1 MSRLDV
7 PSPPAP
13 RRRSEEG
20 LTLVEVLVAAT
31 IGLGVLLMV
40 SLVVANM
47 TSTAQGALARG
58 KTTGKAFVAAEEVQ
72 QVLAGAWSPFPG
84 TSKSVA
90 IGGTEVTL
98 YAAPGATSIT
108 GCTQGAPCSLRGAI
122 AVATSAG
129 ANDTTTVVLEHSNGS
144 PCSTTSECTFDG
156 TSTVDYPPGATGS
169 LIVQGAS
176 PAATVLDAAG
186 ATASTF
192 AVQSGTVALQSVTV
206 TGGSSALGGGGV
218 LNSGKGTV
226 QITDSTVTANTA
238 SLIGGGGVLNSDSGT
253 VHIVDSTV
261 SGNTSLVG
269 GGGILNATILG
280 GSATTTVVDS
290 TVSGNTANL
299 VGGGGILNSN
309 TVLGAATTTVVDSTV
324 SGNTSLVG
332 GGGIFNSNTI
342 LGGSATT
349 TVVDSTVSGNT
360 ANLVG
365 GGGILNSN
373 TVLGAATTT
382 VVDSTVSGNTSLV
395 GGGGIFNS
403 NTILGG
409 ATTTLAG
416 TIVATQASGGNC
428 AGSIADAGY
437 NLSSGTSCAF
447 GTAHPAPPGSEDS
460 VSTLDLGPLADN
472 GGPTQTM
479 ALGSASAASAAIT
492 SPATVT
498 VGTSSVELCSGS
510 YSGASLAADQ
520 RGVARP
526 SVGCSAGAYQVSSSS
541 TPAVISECA
550 GGKAGQPFLP
560 GNGPFVPT
568 ATPAS
573 HIELCSLLRGS
584 TTAYTYS
591 LRLTGCDGQGLCTLQ
606 VDRLGALGCSP
617 PTGTTTCTETR
628 MLTVAGVSEGD
639 PGAASC
645 TTRSSGSPL
654 FSLCDTSGGV
664 LATTTSWGQV
674 RAVAVELNVPVS
686 VHNGVAVS
694 GTAIWRAVLL
704 PNTLAGGS

>member
-122 AVATSAG
+122 TVATSAG

-186 ATASTF
+186 ATGSTF

-332 GGGIFNSNTI
+332 GGGIFNSNT
-342 LGGSATT
+342 L
-349 TVVDSTVSGNT
+349 
-360 ANLVG
+360 
-365 GGGILNSN
+365 
-373 TVLGAATTT
+373 
-382 VVDSTVSGNTSLV
+382 
-395 GGGGIFNS
+395 
-403 NTILGG
+403 LGG

>member
-7 PSPPAP
+7 PSPPTP

-122 AVATSAG
+122 AVATSAD

-186 ATASTF
+186 ATGSTF

-253 VHIVDSTV
+253 VHI
-261 SGNTSLVG
+261 
-269 GGGILNATILG
+269 
-280 GSATTTVVDS
+280 
-290 TVSGNTANL
+290 
-299 VGGGGILNSN
+299 
-309 TVLGAATTTVVDSTV
+309 
-324 SGNTSLVG
+324 
-332 GGGIFNSNTI
+332 
-342 LGGSATT
+342 
-349 TVVDSTVSGNT
+349 
-360 ANLVG
+360 
-365 GGGILNSN
+365 
-373 TVLGAATTT
+373 
-382 VVDSTVSGNTSLV
+382 VDSTVSGNTSLV

>member
-7 PSPPAP
+7 PSPPTP

-342 LGGSATT
+342 LGG
-349 TVVDSTVSGNT
+349 
-360 ANLVG
+360 
-365 GGGILNSN
+365 
-373 TVLGAATTT
+373 
-382 VVDSTVSGNTSLV
+382 
-395 GGGGIFNS
+395 
-403 NTILGG
+403 

-479 ALGSASAASAAIT
+479 ALGSTSAASAAIT

>member
-122 AVATSAG
+122 AVATSAD

-186 ATASTF
+186 ATGSTF

-269 GGGILNATILG
+269 GGGILNA
-280 GSATTTVVDS
+280 
-290 TVSGNTANL
+290 
-299 VGGGGILNSN
+299 
-309 TVLGAATTTVVDSTV
+309 
-324 SGNTSLVG
+324 
-332 GGGIFNSNTI
+332 TI

>member
-186 ATASTF
+186 ATGSTF

-269 GGGILNATILG
+269 GGGILNA
-280 GSATTTVVDS
+280 
-290 TVSGNTANL
+290 
-299 VGGGGILNSN
+299 
-309 TVLGAATTTVVDSTV
+309 
-324 SGNTSLVG
+324 
-332 GGGIFNSNTI
+332 TI

>member
-269 GGGILNATILG
+269 GGGILNA
-280 GSATTTVVDS
+280 
-290 TVSGNTANL
+290 
-299 VGGGGILNSN
+299 
-309 TVLGAATTTVVDSTV
+309 
-324 SGNTSLVG
+324 
-332 GGGIFNSNTI
+332 TI

>member
-122 AVATSAG
+122 TVATSAG

-186 ATASTF
+186 ATGSTF

-269 GGGILNATILG
+269 GGGILNA
-280 GSATTTVVDS
+280 
-290 TVSGNTANL
+290 
-299 VGGGGILNSN
+299 
-309 TVLGAATTTVVDSTV
+309 
-324 SGNTSLVG
+324 
-332 GGGIFNSNTI
+332 TI

>member
-186 ATASTF
+186 ATGSTF
-192 AVQSGTVALQSVTV
+192 TVQSGTVALQSVTV

-253 VHIVDSTV
+253 VHI
-261 SGNTSLVG
+261 
-269 GGGILNATILG
+269 
-280 GSATTTVVDS
+280 
-290 TVSGNTANL
+290 
-299 VGGGGILNSN
+299 
-309 TVLGAATTTVVDSTV
+309 
-324 SGNTSLVG
+324 
-332 GGGIFNSNTI
+332 
-342 LGGSATT
+342 
-349 TVVDSTVSGNT
+349 
-360 ANLVG
+360 
-365 GGGILNSN
+365 
-373 TVLGAATTT
+373 
-382 VVDSTVSGNTSLV
+382 VDSTVSGNTSLV